1 MRFEV
6 AFTDRA
12 YAANLFRRRRD
23 ELRDLAEKKSMSA
36 IKQEL
41 LAEAT
46 YCENVATQYD
56 RGDAGAGN
64 NENEGGPDGRSGN
77 QQG

>member
-6 AFTDRA
+6 NFTDRS

-23 ELRDLAEKKSMSA
+23 ELREIAEKKSMSA

-41 LAEAT
+41 LAEAA
-46 YCENVATQYD
+46 YCEDVATKFD

-64 NENEGGPDGRSGN
+64 NEMEPTVTG
-77 QQG
+77 Q